1 MKVKHILAI
10 FIAGL
15 ICTVLGAM
23 FKVLHWQFAPELLSG
38 GTLLQVIAGIL
49 GIWKI
54 YTTEEF
60 KKFLNK

>member
-1 MKVKHILAI
+1 M
-10 FIAGL
+10 
-15 ICTVLGAM
+15 
-23 FKVLHWQFAPELLSG
+23 HWPLAPELLSG
-38 GTLLQVIAGIL
+38 GAFLQVIAGIL